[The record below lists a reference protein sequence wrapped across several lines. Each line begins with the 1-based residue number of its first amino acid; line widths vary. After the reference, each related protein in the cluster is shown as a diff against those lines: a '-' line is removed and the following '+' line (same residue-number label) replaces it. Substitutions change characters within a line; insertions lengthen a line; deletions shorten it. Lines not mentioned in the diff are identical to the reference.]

1 MKRKI
6 FFLNLTLKIFI
17 YTNLNNYNIQS
28 YEFIW
33 LIYFYLNHDE
43 IIQFETK
50 HWLDNIF
57 YYIEILETNCFEEP
71 NLSIHGRTKLENF
84 SRYRDSLS
92 IFLLYI
98 YRKREGG
105 SLIFRGKIKA
115 RRLKGIIVGNGAN
128 WSDAASKGIGSMRV
142 LFYYFVSRS
151 VSLSILNPLRS
162 SFSFLLF
169 TRLLDSR
176 RIAERLQSIEKENVL
191 N

>member
-1 MKRKI
+1 M
-6 FFLNLTLKIFI
+6 LV
-17 YTNLNNYNIQS
+17 
-28 YEFIW
+28 
-33 LIYFYLNHDE
+33 
-43 IIQFETK
+43 
-50 HWLDNIF
+50 DNIF
-57 YYIEILETNCFEEP
+57 YYIEILETNCFEVP
-71 NLSIHGRTKLENF
+71 NLSIHGKTKLENF

-92 IFLLYI
+92 IWYSCYI
-98 YRKREGG
+98 YIERERGG

-128 WSDAASKGIGSMRV
+128 WSDAASKGIGSMSV

-176 RIAERLQSIEKENVL
+176 RIAEQGLQSIEKENENVL